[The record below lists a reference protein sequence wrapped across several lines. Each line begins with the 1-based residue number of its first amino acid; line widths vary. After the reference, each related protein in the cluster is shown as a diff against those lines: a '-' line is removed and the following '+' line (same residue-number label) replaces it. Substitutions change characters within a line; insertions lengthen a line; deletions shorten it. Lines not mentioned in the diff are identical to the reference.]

1 MVSAIVVN
9 YNGEKIIRGAL
20 QGLMN
25 QTLRDLEIIVV
36 DNASL
41 DNSVS
46 LIQNEFKNVKL
57 IKNPFN
63 SGFTGGSVFGFQ
75 AAKGDFIA
83 LLNSDAIP
91 KPDWLTNLVNGMNLD
106 HKIGICASK
115 MLIDGTGLIDSAGD
129 GCTTASKGYKRGEI
143 KSQIE
148 YEQMEWVFGACGGA
162 SLYRRKMID
171 EIGFFDEEFF
181 LIHEDTDLNYRA
193 QLMGWKCLYVP
204 KAVVFHKV
212 RSTIKKDSDLA
223 IYYTN
228 RNANFVWI
236 KNTPILL
243 LLRFLHHKI
252 FLVIGAF
259 FFFGLRKKRMRL
271 FIKSQ
276 IDSLKLF
283 PKMLKKRRKIQSM
296 RKVSNKEIRKLLTS
310 IWDKRYSELR
320 LWKLIKG

>member
-57 IKNPFN
+57 IKNPSN
-63 SGFTGGSVFGFQ
+63 SGFAGGSFIGFQ

-91 KPDWLTNLVNGMNLD
+91 KPDWLGNLVNGMNLD

-115 MLIDGTGLIDSAGD
+115 ILIDGTDLIDSAGD
-129 GCTTASKGYKRGEI
+129 GCTTASKGYKRGEK
-143 KSQIE
+143 KSQTE
-148 YEQMEWVFGACGGA
+148 YEQMERVFGACGGA

-171 EIGFFDEEFF
+171 EIGFFDEDFF

-193 QLMGWKCLYVP
+193 QLTGWKCLYVP

-212 RSTIKKDSDLA
+212 RSTIKEDSDLA

-252 FLVIGAF
+252 FLVIGEF

-271 FIKSQ
+271 FIQSQ

-296 RKVSNKEIRKLLTS
+296 KKVSNKEIRKLLTF
-310 IWDKRYSELR
+310 IWDKRFSELR